1 MRKKL
6 VLLLMA
12 VAVFSW
18 GCSKKEPE
26 QLVLVEGGTAIAVS
40 TGTAQKAPAI
50 EDFYI
55 GKYEVTQEE
64 WTKVM
69 GSNPSA
75 FKGHNLPVDSVSW
88 YDSIEYCNRRSEKE
102 GLIPYYKIEKQNP
115 DPENICDHD
124 DIRWTVTTVE
134 GANGYRLPT
143 EAEWTYAAGGG
154 SKSQEFIYSGSS
166 DEEDT
171 VWYWRNAGKEYL
183 KGDWYWPDIEANK
196 NQTHPVGSKK
206 SNELGIFDM
215 SGNVR
220 EWCFD
225 WYQDDTIPNGF
236 YRVWKGG
243 GWVGDVTSCRI
254 SYRGKFEPNG
264 IGADM
269 GFRVCRD
276 RG

>member
-1 MRKKL
+1 MQ
-6 VLLLMA
+6 
-12 VAVFSW
+12 SQ
-18 GCSKKEPE
+18 PE
-26 QLVLVEGGTAIAVS
+26 LPGE
-40 TGTAQKAPAI
+40 APAI

-75 FKGHNLPVDSVSW
+75 FKGNNLPVDSVSW

-154 SKSQEFIYSGSS
+154 I
-166 DEEDT
+166 
-171 VWYWRNAGKEYL
+171 
-183 KGDWYWPDIEANK
+183 
-196 NQTHPVGSKK
+196 KK
-206 SNELGIFDM
+206 SGVYI
-215 SGNVR
+215 
-220 EWCFD
+220 
-225 WYQDDTIPNGF
+225 
-236 YRVWKGG
+236 
-243 GWVGDVTSCRI
+243 
-254 SYRGKFEPNG
+254 
-264 IGADM
+264 
-269 GFRVCRD
+269 
-276 RG
+276 